1 MSRRKRMMRRQSTR
15 RVKIVPPAVYTVE
28 IIRPRDA
35 RGVLIPFQVRR
46 LWWKKKKNLRFRP
59 LLCSPFSGL
68 WV

>member
-46 LWWKKKKNLRFRP
+46 LW
-59 LLCSPFSGL
+59 
-68 WV
+68 